1 MVGIFRVSHVS
12 TDSGRSAKGQAKKL
26 LISSHHWVHCRKQ
39 LFENEKCCYSAYFP
53 LLTAQEFL
61 VAILGFPLF
70 FFTLPFIFVGI
81 FVVFKTRLMTV
92 RNYR

>member
-1 MVGIFRVSHVS
+1 MS

-39 LFENEKCCYSAYFP
+39 LFKNEKCCYSAYFP

-61 VAILGFPLF
+61 VAILCFPF
-70 FFTLPFIFVGI
+70 FFHSSIYLCRHFCGVQNPLDDSEKLQINLPTDEF
-81 FVVFKTRLMTV
+81 
-92 RNYR
+92 